1 MSKVV
6 KVTYNAETLLT
17 EITVDGQSFDTSR
30 INGKEIADWAYPFMM
45 RKVRWNGFYDEMVE
59 ALGGENEFDL
69 VFEGSEE
76 DLNELKEAWEDA
88 PVTIISGENVG
99 NTVVI
104 EYDENSLTTDI
115 TVNGH
120 PFDTSRING
129 KEIDD
134 WVYPFMMRKVKW
146 DGIFEELAKA
156 VGSEDY
162 TIQFSG
168 SNSAMKELMEDCPES
183 VEILQGRNKEN
194 KSNNMKAKADSDNDE
209 LKKAEDLYIS
219 SKTKEAFP
227 IFEKLAQ
234 NGNGRAMYLLSNY
247 YIGLL
252 GIPRDIEKRTYWLNK
267 GAESGDLLS
276 KLTIAKSIS
285 EYGSKDNADR
295 KWKIFDEVFPA
306 LSKMAEDGDVISQ
319 CEITP
324 LLFGYYGKYR
334 KHENFSLGIEY
345 LKNAS
350 EKYGFAKAQYELGN
364 CYKGGRGV
372 DRNLDIAIEYYTK
385 ATNQNY
391 LPSMYALGSLYK
403 VFGENKEDEQNQFAW
418 FIRAAE
424 NGHPGAFDEVAE
436 CYYYGIGV
444 EKNYN
449 EAFIWA
455 KRADSDMLLGKMYYF
470 GHGTE
475 ENFYEAVKHFEKAAE
490 WDSEAMVFLGDC
502 YYSGHGVTQN
512 YVEAVRWYK
521 EAVEENE
528 IYAMYDLAVCYY
540 YGEGVEQDYT
550 EAVKWYRIAAE
561 QGHKYAQNSLG
572 DCYCFG
578 EGVEQNDEEAVEWY
592 TKAAEQGM
600 TDAQC
605 KLGYCYSNGIGT
617 NQDYQKAFELYS
629 QVYDE
634 EGTERFI
641 ENLNSAEEDIYSSES
656 SNMKKEYAFNFL
668 MSHSLFDDPTIHF
681 LLGKC
686 FDEGIGTVQN
696 YKEAVNWY
704 TKAAEQDN
712 AKACNNLGNCYLHGN
727 GVKKDRAKAMELFKK
742 AKDLGSEAG
751 KNNYNLQKTKDVA
764 GKLGKGVLGV
774 LGTVGSAYA
783 QSYAQSVLDDDD
795 E

>member
-30 INGKEIADWAYPFMM
+30 INGKEIADWAYPFML
-45 RKVRWNGFYDEMVE
+45 RKVRWNGFYDEMIE

-115 TVNGH
+115 TVNGQ

-129 KEIDD
+129 KEIED

-156 VGSEDY
+156 VGSEEY
-162 TIQFSG
+162 AIQFSG
-168 SNSAMKELMEDCPES
+168 SNSAIKELMEECPES
-183 VEILQGRNKEN
+183 VEIKKIG
-194 KSNNMKAKADSDNDE
+194 KSEKNAADKSSANDNDDIDESLKQE
-209 LKKAEDLYIS
+209 LEVIESVIYDANSSVKDKEKAF
-219 SKTKEAFP
+219 K
-227 IFEKLAQ
+227 
-234 NGNGRAMYLLSNY
+234 
-247 YIGLL
+247 
-252 GIPRDIEKRTYWLNK
+252 WLV
-267 GAESGDLLS
+267 S
-276 KLTIAKSIS
+276 
-285 EYGSKDNADR
+285 R
-295 KWKIFDEVFPA
+295 
-306 LSKMAEDGDVISQ
+306 
-319 CEITP
+319 
-324 LLFGYYGKYR
+324 
-334 KHENFSLGIEY
+334 ENVNHPQIHFLI
-345 LKNAS
+345 
-350 EKYGFAKAQYELGN
+350 GN
-364 CYKGGRGV
+364 CC
-372 DRNLDIAIEYYTK
+372 
-385 ATNQNY
+385 
-391 LPSMYALGSLYK
+391 
-403 VFGENKEDEQNQFAW
+403 F
-418 FIRAAE
+418 
-424 NGHPGAFDEVAE
+424 
-436 CYYYGIGV
+436 CGIGV
-444 EKNYN
+444 EQNC
-449 EAFIWA
+449 
-455 KRADSDMLLGKMYYF
+455 
-470 GHGTE
+470 
-475 ENFYEAVKHFEKAAE
+475 EK
-490 WDSEAMVFLGDC
+490 
-502 YYSGHGVTQN
+502 
-512 YVEAVRWYK
+512 
-521 EAVEENE
+521 
-528 IYAMYDLAVCYY
+528 
-540 YGEGVEQDYT
+540 
-550 EAVKWYRIAAE
+550 
-561 QGHKYAQNSLG
+561 
-572 DCYCFG
+572 
-578 EGVEQNDEEAVEWY
+578 AVEWY
-592 TKAAEQGM
+592 TKAAEQGDTSSQRRLGLCYSSGNGVERNYEKAVKWYIKAAEQGDSDAQDSLGDCYYYGKGIEQNYEKAVEWYSKAAEQGDM
-600 TDAQC
+600 NAQC
-605 KLGYCYSNGIGT
+605 KLGYCYNSGEGVEQDKQKAFNLFSEAAEAGDSEAQFMIGACYKYGDGIEQDIGKAVQFLKLAAEQEEYHAQSMLADCYYYGEGVEQNYRKAFELYNQAVEMDYPVYVQLRLANCYSNGIGT

-727 GVKKDRAKAMELFKK
+727 GVKKDRAKAMELFEK

-795 E
+795 EY

>member
-17 EITVDGQSFDTSR
+17 EITVNGKPFDTCR

-45 RKVRWNGFYDEMVE
+45 RKVKWNGFYDEMVE

-115 TVNGH
+115 TVNGQ

-129 KEIDD
+129 KEIED

-146 DGIFEELAKA
+146 DGIFEELAK
-156 VGSEDY
+156 VIGSEDY

-183 VEILQGRNKEN
+183 VEIYNRKVKKTNNSHKITNFANSSTISDSHCYDCNEEIENEPDKDKRVRLWEIAANKGD
-194 KSNNMKAKADSDNDE
+194 A
-209 LKKAEDLYIS
+209 I
-219 SKTKEAFP
+219 
-227 IFEKLAQ
+227 AQ
-234 NGNGRAMYLLSNY
+234 NN
-247 YIGLL
+247 L
-252 GIPRDIEKRTYWLNK
+252 GT
-267 GAESGDLLS
+267 
-276 KLTIAKSIS
+276 
-285 EYGSKDNADR
+285 
-295 KWKIFDEVFPA
+295 
-306 LSKMAEDGDVISQ
+306 
-319 CEITP
+319 
-324 LLFGYYGKYR
+324 
-334 KHENFSLGIEY
+334 
-345 LKNAS
+345 
-350 EKYGFAKAQYELGN
+350 
-364 CYKGGRGV
+364 
-372 DRNLDIAIEYYTK
+372 
-385 ATNQNY
+385 
-391 LPSMYALGSLYK
+391 
-403 VFGENKEDEQNQFAW
+403 
-418 FIRAAE
+418 
-424 NGHPGAFDEVAE
+424 
-436 CYYYGIGV
+436 CYYYG
-444 EKNYN
+444 
-449 EAFIWA
+449 
-455 KRADSDMLLGKMYYF
+455 L
-470 GHGTE
+470 
-475 ENFYEAVKHFEKAAE
+475 
-490 WDSEAMVFLGDC
+490 
-502 YYSGHGVTQN
+502 
-512 YVEAVRWYK
+512 
-521 EAVEENE
+521 
-528 IYAMYDLAVCYY
+528 
-540 YGEGVEQDYT
+540 GVEQDYKK
-550 EAVKWYRIAAE
+550 AVEWYRKAAE
-561 QGHKYAQNSLG
+561 QGIEAALSNLG
-572 DCYCFG
+572 ECYYNG
-578 EGVEQNDEEAVEWY
+578 NGVEQDYEKAVEWY
-592 TKAAEQGM
+592 TKAAEQEE
-600 TDAQC
+600 TEAKFQ
-605 KLGYCYSNGIGT
+605 LANCYSNGIGT

-634 EGTERFI
+634 EGTDRFI

-668 MSHSLFDDPTIHF
+668 MSHSLFDVPTIHF

-686 FDEGIGTVQN
+686 FDDGIGTVQN

-727 GVKKDRAKAMELFKK
+727 GVKKDRAKAIELFKK

-783 QSYAQSVLDDDD
+783 QSYVQSVLDDDD
-795 E
+795 EY

>member
-45 RKVRWNGFYDEMVE
+45 RKVKWNGFYDEMVE

-88 PVTIISGENVG
+88 PVTIISGEDSG

-115 TVNGH
+115 TVNGQ

-129 KEIDD
+129 KEIED

-156 VGSEDY
+156 VGSEEY
-162 TIQFSG
+162 AIQFSG

-183 VEILQGRNKEN
+183 VEILKGRNKGN

-234 NGNGRAMYLLSNY
+234 NGNGRAMYFLSNY

-276 KLTIAKSIS
+276 KLTIAESIS

-306 LSKMAEDGDVISQ
+306 LSKMAEDGDAISQ

-334 KHENFSLGIEY
+334 KHENLSLAIKY

-364 CYKGGRGV
+364 CYKRGRGV

-385 ATNQNY
+385 AANQNY

-403 VFGENKEDEQNQFAW
+403 DFGENKEDEQNQFVW

-424 NGHPGAFDEVAE
+424 NGHPGAFGEVAE

-444 EKNYN
+444 EKNY
-449 EAFIWA
+449 A
-455 KRADSDMLLGKMYYF
+455 
-470 GHGTE
+470 
-475 ENFYEAVKHFEKAAE
+475 
-490 WDSEAMVFLGDC
+490 
-502 YYSGHGVTQN
+502 
-512 YVEAVRWYK
+512 
-521 EAVEENE
+521 
-528 IYAMYDLAVCYY
+528 
-540 YGEGVEQDYT
+540 
-550 EAVKWYRIAAE
+550 
-561 QGHKYAQNSLG
+561 
-572 DCYCFG
+572 
-578 EGVEQNDEEAVEWY
+578 EAVEWY
-592 TKAAEQGM
+592 TKAAEQEE
-600 TDAQC
+600 TEAKFQ
-605 KLGYCYSNGIGT
+605 LANCYSNGIGT

-668 MSHSLFDDPTIHF
+668 MSHSLFDVSTIHF

-686 FDEGIGTVQN
+686 FDEGIGTAQN

-704 TKAAEQDN
+704 TKSAEQDN
-712 AKACNNLGNCYLHGN
+712 AKACNNLGNCYLHGK

-795 E
+795 EY